1 MTTSYNQDFVIRQ
14 AIAQFRN
21 FEISRTR
28 DTDNYEKA
36 TICLTFKV
44 FLLFL
49 LKKKYIYLS
58 IKYLTVMTLLS
69 LSSNIS
75 LHLLE

>member
-28 DTDNYEKA
+28 DTDNYEKT

-44 FLLFL
+44 FLLFF
-49 LKKKYIYLS
+49 KKKNTYLS
-58 IKYLTVMTLLS
+58 IKYLTIMTLLS

>member
-36 TICLTFKV
+36 TKCLTFKV

-49 LKKKYIYLS
+49 
-58 IKYLTVMTLLS
+58 
-69 LSSNIS
+69 
-75 LHLLE
+75 

>member
-14 AIAQFRN
+14 AIAQLRN
-21 FEISRTR
+21 FSISRTR

-36 TICLTFKV
+36 TKCLTFKV

-49 LKKKYIYLS
+49 LKKKYISQYQ
-58 IKYLTVMTLLS
+58 
-69 LSSNIS
+69 IS
-75 LHLLE
+75 YNYDITFLKF